1 MSETIPVWQH
11 HGIVQVKRQDGEVV
25 HGCMCQV
32 ADESVDIEEG
42 EISHL
47 AEKDKDCPHRR

>member
-11 HGIVQVKRQDGEVV
+11 HGIVQVKRQDGEFVT
-25 HGCMCQV
+25 GCTCQV

-42 EISHL
+42 EINHL
-47 AEKDKDCPHRR
+47 AEKDEGCPHRR

>member
-11 HGIVQVKRQDGEVV
+11 HGIVKVKRQDGEFVT
-25 HGCMCQV
+25 GCTCQV

-47 AEKDKDCPHRR
+47 AEKDNDCPHRR